1 MKIWWCVLKCAQTQQ
16 WNLPKRC
23 WEWQHHTPPPKPHQI
38 TSAFAKNDSHES
50 HINNSNKM
58 ENKRKQI
65 SHLFFF
71 PSWSSANK
79 WITWR
84 HKETATS
91 FSVNNIHTDSVPQW
105 AVWEKTGT
113 VTLIRCIW
121 THNKSV
127 CTCWRWNH
135 ASQIFQPPKRYCGN
149 SKGYKVRQR
158 CSASEEQMLIQSH
171 EDVV

>member
-16 WNLPKRC
+16 WNLQKWC
-23 WEWQHHTPPPKPHQI
+23 WEWQHHIPPPKPHQI

-50 HINNSNKM
+50 HINNSNKK

-71 PSWSSANK
+71 PSRSSANK

-105 AVWEKTGT
+105 TVWEKNRHCDTYQVYLNT
-113 VTLIRCIW
+113 QQVCLYLLKV
-121 THNKSV
+121 KS
-127 CTCWRWNH
+127 CFANL
-135 ASQIFQPPKRYCGN
+135 
-149 SKGYKVRQR
+149 
-158 CSASEEQMLIQSH
+158 SAAKKLLWK
-171 EDVV
+171 

>member
-16 WNLPKRC
+16 WNLQKRC

-50 HINNSNKM
+50 HINNSNKK

-79 WITWR
+79 WITR
-84 HKETATS
+84 HKATATS

-158 CSASEEQMLIQSH
+158 YSASEEQMLIQSH